1 MTKEEFAR
9 RLTNACDAVI
19 QAEAELTEIDSK
31 FGDADH
37 GLTMTKVAKAIAQ
50 AVAASDGGIQAMLDD
65 AAMAVMALNGGSAVP
80 LWNTWLDGMQEEA
93 PEGGEIDAVSNPTTL
108 VMLLPVVVM
117 LAVSTKTRNIYAG
130 IGVGLSLGTVVGLAA
145 GLFTFGDVFA
155 NDAANSAAVGFL
167 IDGVNSILP
176 TCALVISVF
185 GIMGVL
191 NDAGMLDYLA
201 DSILQSKAA
210 STERGAELICMLG
223 ISLTTILF
231 GGVTSASI
239 LTFGPILNRIGS
251 AKNIH
256 PYRRANLL
264 DGTANSLP
272 AIVPFMSVF
281 VFIGAA
287 LTGLSPVEVAGGTVY
302 AFALFGTFLFAVIT
316 GWGRKHE
323 DEPAKK

>member
-1 MTKEEFAR
+1 MGFRKARLAIDLGNPQSRAFWTKNGFALTGESRPRTVRPGDEVISGCVNADGVLRIRTTKIYGESTVAKILDLVENSSLKKAPVENFITKFAR
-9 RLTNACDAVI
+9 YYTPAVCI
-19 QAEAELTEIDSK
+19 GALV
-31 FGDADH
+31 
-37 GLTMTKVAKAIAQ
+37 L
-50 AVAASDGGIQAMLDD
+50 AV
-65 AAMAVMALNGGSAVP
+65 VP
-80 LWNTWLDGMQEEA
+80 PLLQGNWLDWIMRA
-93 PEGGEIDAVSNPTTL
+93 LTFL
-108 VMLLPVVVM
+108 VISCP
-117 LAVSTKTRNIYAG
+117 
-130 IGVGLSLGTVVGLAA
+130 
-145 GLFTFGDVFA
+145 
-155 NDAANSAAVGFL
+155 
-167 IDGVNSILP
+167 
-176 TCALVISVF
+176 CALVISVF

-191 NDAGMLDYLA
+191 NDAGLLDYLA

-302 AFALFGTFLFAVIT
+302 AFALFGTFLVAVIT